1 MKTTTIKN
9 LLTTS
14 FSLNFDSNNPLPQ
27 YPRPDLVRKDWL
39 SLNGPWDYAIRD
51 QKVKTI
57 EEYNGKIIVPYCLE
71 SQLSGVQRKL
81 LPSERLWY
89 HKTFSIP
96 ASWNAQEIILHFGAV
111 DWRCSVILNGQTI
124 GSHQGGYLPFS
135 FKIKKYLKP
144 LNELTVIVEDPSDS
158 SWQQK
163 GKQKFNPSWIFY
175 TPVSGIWQ
183 TVWLEPVPSNYLTDL
198 KIETAIDSN
207 TLKLLVSSNENENY
221 HLILNNQ
228 IYEGTTNQELQLK
241 LTNPHLWTIDDP
253 YLYFFKI
260 VFTESLD
267 TVTSYFGFR
276 KISLKNDAQGHARL
290 CLNNE
295 PQFQLGLLDQGYWP
309 EGIYTPPSLEALEYD
324 LKTLKELGFNLIR
337 KHTKVEVPYFYYLCD
352 KLGIYVW
359 QDMIAGGTVF
369 PDALGMADEKLG
381 IRRPDN
387 SSFAYRI
394 TGRGNPESRTD
405 YEHELIEM
413 IATLKN
419 HPSIVVWVP
428 FNEHWGQFDA
438 IRITNLIRS
447 LDQTRLIDS
456 TSGWVDQGC
465 GDFLSLHEYFDK
477 LKLPRHRD
485 ERCFVISEAGGFGLV
500 IKDHCDQQKVFSYAK
515 LKNQDEL
522 MKRYD
527 TFIND
532 EVLPLV
538 NQGLSA
544 LIYTQVCDVERELNG
559 LMTYDRQVLKF
570 DPQKTKELNDKLV
583 SKK

>member
-1 MKTTTIKN
+1 MKTTTVKN

-14 FSLNFDSNNPLPQ
+14 FSSGFDPNDPLPQ

-39 SLNGPWDYAIRD
+39 NLNGPWDYAIRD
-51 QKVKTI
+51 RKVKTI

-71 SQLSGVQRKL
+71 SALSGVQRKL

-89 HKTFSIP
+89 HKTFTVP
-96 ASWNAQEIILHFGAV
+96 ASWNAQEILLHFGAV

-124 GSHQGGYLPFS
+124 GTHQGGYLPFT
-135 FKIKKYLKP
+135 FKIKQYLKP
-144 LNELTVIVEDPSDS
+144 VNELTVIVSDPTDS

-183 TVWLEPVPSNYLTDL
+183 TVWLEPVPDNYLTDL
-198 KIETAIDSN
+198 DIKTDIDTN
-207 TLKLLVSSNENENY
+207 TLKLTVSSDQDEKY
-221 HLILNNQ
+221 HLILDNQ
-228 IYEGTTNQELQLK
+228 IYEGTTNQELHLK
-241 LTNPHLWTIDDP
+241 LLTPHLWSIEDP
-253 YLYFFKI
+253 YLYSFKI

-276 KISLKNDAQGHARL
+276 KISLQNDAKGHARL
-290 CLNNE
+290 CLNNI

-309 EGIYTPPSLEALEYD
+309 EGIYTPASLEALEYD
-324 LKTLKELGFNLIR
+324 LKTAKELGFNLIR

-369 PDALGMADEKLG
+369 PDALTMADEKLG
-381 IRRPDN
+381 IKRPDN
-387 SSFAYRI
+387 SMFAHRI
-394 TGRGNPESRTD
+394 TGRENPESRND
-405 YEHELIEM
+405 YERELKEM
-413 IATLKN
+413 ISTLKN

-438 IRITNLIRS
+438 IRITALVRRS
-447 LDQTRLIDS
+447 DPTRLIDS

-465 GDFLSLHEYFDK
+465 GDFLSLHEYFAK
-477 LKLPRHRD
+477 LKAPKHFD
-485 ERCFVISEAGGFGLV
+485 DRCFVISEAGGFGLV
-500 IKDHCDQQKVFSYAK
+500 IKDHCDQQNTFSYAK
-515 LKNQDEL
+515 LKDQEEL
-522 MKRYD
+522 MKRYES
-527 TFIND
+527 FINE

-538 NQGLSA
+538 DKGLSA
-544 LIYTQVCDVERELNG
+544 LIYTQISDVERELNG
-559 LMTYDRQVLKF
+559 LMTYDRKVLKF
-570 DPQKTKELNDKLV
+570 EANKTKALNDKLV
-583 SKK
+583 NK

>member
-1 MKTTTIKN
+1 MTTTTIKN

-14 FSLNFDSNNPLPQ
+14 FSSTFDPNDPLPQ
-27 YPRPDLVRKDWL
+27 YPRPELVRKDWL
-39 SLNGPWDYAIRD
+39 NLNGPWDYAIRD

-71 SQLSGVQRKL
+71 SALSGVQRKL

-89 HKTFSIP
+89 HKTFTIP
-96 ASWNAQEIILHFGAV
+96 TSWDASEIILHFGAV
-111 DWRCSVILNGQTI
+111 DWRCCVILNGQTI
-124 GSHQGGYLPFS
+124 GTHQGGYLPFS
-135 FKIKKYLKP
+135 FRIKKYLKQI
-144 LNELTVIVEDPSDS
+144 NELTVIVEDPSDS

-163 GKQKFNPSWIFY
+163 GKQKLNPSWIFY

-183 TVWLEPVPSNYLTDL
+183 TVWLEPVPNNYLTDL
-198 KIETAIDSN
+198 KIVTDVDTS
-207 TLKLLVSSNENENY
+207 TLKLNVFSDTSEKYN
-221 HLILNNQ
+221 LILNNQ
-228 IYEGTTNQELQLK
+228 IYEGITNQQLQLK
-241 LTNPHLWTIDDP
+241 LTDPHLWTIEDP
-253 YLYFFKI
+253 HLYDFKI

-290 CLNNE
+290 CLNNQ

-324 LKTLKELGFNLIR
+324 LKTAKELGFNLIR
-337 KHTKVEVPYFYYLCD
+337 KHIKVEVPYFYYLCD

-359 QDMIAGGTVF
+359 QDMMAGGNVF
-369 PDALGMADEKLG
+369 PDALSMVDEKLN

-387 SSFAYRI
+387 TKFSYHI
-394 TGRGNPESRTD
+394 TGRQDPESRID
-405 YEHELIEM
+405 YERELREL

-438 IRITNLIRS
+438 LKITSLVRS

-477 LKLPRHRD
+477 LKLPKHFD
-485 ERCFVISEAGGFGLV
+485 ERCFVISEAGGFGLA
-500 IKDHCDQQKVFSYAK
+500 IKDHCDQQNTFSYAK
-515 LKNQDEL
+515 LKDPTEL
-522 MKRYD
+522 MKRYES
-527 TFIND
+527 FINE
-532 EVLPLV
+532 EVIPLEKK
-538 NQGLSA
+538 GLSA
-544 LIYTQVCDVERELNG
+544 LIYTQVSDVERELNG
-559 LMTYDRQVLKF
+559 LMTYDRKILKF

-583 SKK
+583 NK